1 MTTKDYGV
9 EETNISEESKPKKRS
24 QQNNKNVLVNEL
36 LSKIGREEPVTD
48 SEVLKVL
55 QDPNTDPEA
64 IDKLY
69 DALDTIGWEPNNI
82 FEDDIGS
89 EKDFDDDSEFQSEI
103 TIEDESTTSDAV
115 KQYLLDIG
123 KYPLLTQ
130 EEEIELAKRI
140 EEGDKEARDIIVER
154 NLRLVVSIARKYIG
168 KGLAF
173 LDLVQEGNL
182 GLLKAVTKYD
192 YRKGYK
198 FSTYSTWWIR
208 QGITRAIADQARTI
222 RIPVHMVET
231 IHKISNITRIKQQEL
246 GRDPTLEEIS
256 SELNMPVK
264 KVAEVMKIAQDPVSL
279 ETPIGEEDDS
289 KLSDFIEDM
298 DSPEPI
304 DITSRMMLKDELN
317 EVLHTLTPREEAIIK
332 MRFGLIDGKE
342 MTLEQVGQK
351 FNITRERIRQIE
363 VKALKKLK
371 KPNRAN
377 RLKDFLD

>member
-1 MTTKDYGV
+1 MTIKDYDV
-9 EETNISEESKPKKRS
+9 EETNISEESKPKKKS
-24 QQNNKNVLVNEL
+24 QQNKRNVLVNEL
-36 LSKIGREEPVTD
+36 LSKISREEPVTD
-48 SEVLKVL
+48 IEVLKVL

-69 DALDTIGWEPNNI
+69 DALDSIGWEPNNF
-82 FEDDIGS
+82 FEDDLGS
-89 EKDFDDDSEFQSEI
+89 EDSFIEDSDFPQDI
-103 TIEDESTTSDAV
+103 PVEDESATSDAV
-115 KQYLLDIG
+115 RQYLLDIG

-140 EEGDKEARDIIVER
+140 EEGDQEARNIIVER

-182 GLLKAVTKYD
+182 GLLKAVSKYD
-192 YRKGYK
+192 YNKGYK
-198 FSTYSTWWIR
+198 FSTYATWWIR

-246 GRDPTLEEIS
+246 GRDPTIEEIS
-256 SELNMPVK
+256 QELKMPLK

-304 DITSRMMLKDELN
+304 DITSKQMLKDELN

-363 VKALKKLK
+363 VKALKKLRH
-371 KPNRAN
+371 PNRAN